1 MSKENNLMKTIQLA
15 LGKLPNVKLFRNNT
29 GMGWQGTRLKAPAG
43 VVTLSSPRPL
53 DAGLCKGSSDLIGWT
68 SVVITPE
75 MVGKTVALFTAIEV
89 KNESGRI
96 TVEQQN
102 FIEQV
107 SQAGGIAGIVRSPEF
122 AEKLISYHSK

>member
-1 MSKENNLMKTIQLA
+1 MSKETNLMKTIQLA

-29 GMGWQGTRLKAPAG
+29 GMGWQGTRMKAPAG
-43 VVTLSSPRPL
+43 LVTLSDARPL

-75 MVGKTVALFTAIEV
+75 MVGKKVALFTALEI

-96 TVEQQN
+96 TTEQQN
-102 FIEQV
+102 FVDQV
-107 SQAGGIAGIVRSPEF
+107 AQAGGIAGIVRTPEF
-122 AEKLISYHSK
+122 AENLISYHSK